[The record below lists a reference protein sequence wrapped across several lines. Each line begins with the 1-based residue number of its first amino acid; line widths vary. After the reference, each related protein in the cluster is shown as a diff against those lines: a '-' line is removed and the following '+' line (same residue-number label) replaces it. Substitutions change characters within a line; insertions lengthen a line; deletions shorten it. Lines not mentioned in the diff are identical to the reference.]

1 MSSFSALL
9 KHSVWRDLWTL
20 FLNLG
25 KVILFLSLFFLYVWQ
40 NVQVARLNRE
50 IGIAT
55 NEKIKQIKKNDDL
68 KIGVATYTSARRI
81 ETLYRK
87 TYNYLPITVGDRIVT
102 LNLPPEKNED
112 ENEVNQSSP

>member
-1 MSSFSALL
+1 MSKIGAWLENP
-9 KHSVWRDLWTL
+9 VWKDLGIL
-20 FLNLG
+20 FFNLG

-50 IGIAT
+50 ISIAT
-55 NEKIKQIKKNDDL
+55 GEKIKQIKKNDDL

-87 TYNYLPITVGDRIVT
+87 TYNYLPITVGDRIIT

-112 ENEVNQSSP
+112 ENEPNASSP

>member
-1 MSSFSALL
+1 MSAFSTFLN
-9 KHSVWRDLWTL
+9 RRLWTDLGIL

-25 KVILFLSLFFLYVWQ
+25 KVVLFLSLFFLYVWQ

-50 IGIAT
+50 IGVAT
-55 NEKIKQIKKNDDL
+55 GEKIKQIKKNDDL

-87 TYNYLPITVGDRIVT
+87 TYNYLPITVGDRIIT

-112 ENEVNQSSP
+112 ENEVNRPSP

>member
-1 MSSFSALL
+1 MSKIGALL
-9 KHSVWRDLWTL
+9 ESPVWKDLWIL
-20 FLNLG
+20 FFNLG

-50 IGIAT
+50 ISIAT
-55 NEKIKQIKKNDDL
+55 GEKIKQIKKNDDL

-87 TYNYLPITVGDRIVT
+87 TYNYLPITVGDRIIT

-112 ENEVNQSSP
+112 ENEPNPSSP

>member
-1 MSSFSALL
+1 MSSFSTFLNRP
-9 KHSVWRDLWTL
+9 VWKDLGIL

-25 KVILFLSLFFLYVWQ
+25 KAIFPLSLLFLYVWQ

-55 NEKIKQIKKNDDL
+55 GEKIKQIKKNDDL

-81 ETLYRK
+81 EMLYRK
-87 TYNYLPITVGDRIVT
+87 TYNYLPITVGDRIIT

-112 ENEVNQSSP
+112 ENEVTRSSP

>member
-1 MSSFSALL
+1 MSSLSAFFSRP
-9 KHSVWRDLWTL
+9 VWKDLGIL
-20 FLNLG
+20 FWNLG

-55 NEKIKQIKKNDDL
+55 GEKIKQIKKNDDL

-87 TYNYLPITVGDRIVT
+87 TYNYLPITVGDRIIT

>member
-1 MSSFSALL
+1 MKKS
-9 KHSVWRDLWTL
+9 
-20 FLNLG
+20 N
-25 KVILFLSLFFLYVWQ
+25 
-40 NVQVARLNRE
+40 RL
-50 IGIAT
+50 
-55 NEKIKQIKKNDDL
+55 KKNDDL

>member
-1 MSSFSALL
+1 MSSFSAFLSRPL
-9 KHSVWRDLWTL
+9 WKDLGVL

-50 IGIAT
+50 IGVAT
-55 NEKIKQIKKNDDL
+55 GEKVKQIKKNDDL

-87 TYNYLPITVGDRIVT
+87 TYNYLPITVGDRIIT

-112 ENEVNQSSP
+112 ENEVNRPSP

>member
-1 MSSFSALL
+1 MSKIDALL
-9 KHSVWRDLWTL
+9 ENPVWKDLGIL

-50 IGIAT
+50 ISIAT
-55 NEKIKQIKKNDDL
+55 GEKIKQIKKNDDL

-87 TYNYLPITVGDRIVT
+87 TYNYLPITVGDRIIT

-112 ENEVNQSSP
+112 ENEVNPASP